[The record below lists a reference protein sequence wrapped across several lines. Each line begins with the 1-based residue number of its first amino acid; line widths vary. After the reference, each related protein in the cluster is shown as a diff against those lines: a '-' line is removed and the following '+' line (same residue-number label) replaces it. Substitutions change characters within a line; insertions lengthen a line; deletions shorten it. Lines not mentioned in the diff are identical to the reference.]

1 MSSCN
6 LLLCCFL
13 YTIRLVM
20 KWSPGG
26 FPVSQV
32 LTNSVKVTEKQ
43 VRRNTRGQTQKHF
56 SLLVFPKVLF
66 CEIFG
71 GVVELAEFSY
81 ETVSV

>member
-6 LLLCCFL
+6 LPLCCFL

-43 VRRNTRGQTQKHF
+43 VKRNTREQMQKHI
-56 SLLVFPKVLF
+56 SRLVFHKVLF
-66 CEIFG
+66 FVIFG
-71 GVVELAEFSY
+71 RFLNVENSQED
-81 ETVSV
+81 